1 MPASSEHFYS
11 NLPANHIPLS
21 TLLTQDHLFYRVPED
36 WSVIITDIKNST
48 PAVSAGRH
56 ETVNLIATG
65 SIVTVLNLV
74 YKAGITIPFFFG
86 GDGATFIVPPS
97 LITSAM
103 AALQLFRTNTLQN
116 FNLDLRVGTI
126 SVKSAYA
133 NGHELQIS
141 KFESSKT
148 LSIPVILGTG
158 LSYAEAVI
166 KGESYPEHDP
176 LTEAMELD
184 LTGMMCRWDK
194 IDPPEDHHE
203 VVTLLVIAG
212 AEVKQAEAFR
222 KVILLLD
229 DIYGTPE
236 KRQPISVSKLRL
248 KTTFKRI
255 EMELRARLNTS
266 GIFKKVSTWLTYLL
280 GYVYFKTQKGKDYL
294 IRLVNMSDTLVMD
307 GKINTVISGTEKQRL
322 KLEAA
327 LTELEKEGEIRFG
340 LCVSKGSVMSCYVRD
355 FQDDHIH
362 FVDGAE
368 GGYTNAAGA
377 LKTKL
382 RNAMGGF

>member
-1 MPASSEHFYS
+1 MPSSSEHFYS

-97 LITSAM
+97 LITSVM

-166 KGESYPEHDP
+166 KGESYPEHDQ

-229 DIYGTPE
+229 DIYGTAE

-327 LTELEKEGEIRFG
+327 LTELEQEGEIRFG

>member
-1 MPASSEHFYS
+1 MPASSDFFYS

-21 TLLTQDHLFYRVPED
+21 TLLIQDHLFYRIPED
-36 WSVIITDIKNST
+36 WFVIITDIKNST
-48 PAVSAGRH
+48 PAVSAGMH

-74 YKAGITIPFFFG
+74 YKAGVTVPFFFG

-97 LITSAM
+97 IIESAM
-103 AALQLFRTNTLQN
+103 GALQLFRTNTLQN
-116 FNLDLRVGTI
+116 FNLDLRVGSI
-126 SVKSAYA
+126 AVSSAYEK
-133 NGHELQIS
+133 GHELQIS

-148 LSIPVILGTG
+148 MSIPIILGTG
-158 LSYAEAVI
+158 LSYAEAEI
-166 KGESYPEHDP
+166 KGEGYLDQDRA
-176 LTEAMELD
+176 TRDAELD

-203 VVTLLVIAG
+203 IVTLLVIA
-212 AEVKQAEAFR
+212 AADVKQAEAFR
-222 KVILLLD
+222 KVILMLD

-236 KRQPISVSKLRL
+236 KRQPISVSKLKL

-255 EMELRARLNTS
+255 EMELRARLS
-266 GIFKKVSTWLTYLL
+266 SAGVFKTVSTWLTYLL
-280 GYVYFKTQKGKDYL
+280 GYIYFKTRKGKDYL

-307 GKINTVISGTEKQRL
+307 GKINTVISGTEKQRI

-327 LTELEKEGEIRFG
+327 LAQLEQEGDIRFG

-368 GGYTNAAGA
+368 GGYTNAATA
-377 LKTKL
+377 LKIKL
-382 RNAMGGF
+382 KNAFN